1 MENKSVLCLSCMH
14 EDSRNKGPQEFS
26 KIAYLS
32 KVRSVLEYDA
42 VIWDPHT
49 NKEIDK
55 IESIHKELPYL

>member
-14 EDSRNKGPQEFS
+14 EDGRNKGPQECK

-32 KVRSVLEYDA
+32 KVRSVFEYDA

-55 IESIHKELPYL
+55 IESIRKEPPYL

>member
-1 MENKSVLCLSCMH
+1 MH